1 MSVDILGT
9 SWDQCQS
16 MIQYSFTYTET
27 RRLIR
32 TNCQDGLLDSHSS
45 RTMLFIE
52 CQLLNLV
59 GCPLCVGANRQQ
71 GLSKADI
78 AVWWQAM
85 RIIRGRH
92 CCVMVLTGNEDYQR
106 QTLLCLG
113 VDRQWGL
120 SEADTAVSW
129 CWQAVRIIRG
139 RHCCLGADR
148 QWGLSEADTAVCWQ
162 AMRIDSCAEACI
174 YVCVNGNNRIVFM
187 SNELHFAAHI
197 LQLWFMFISMW

>member
-120 SEADTAVSW
+120 SEADTAVLVLTGSEDYQRQTLL
-129 CWQAVRIIRG
+129 CV
-139 RHCCLGADR
+139 DR
-148 QWGLSEADTAVCWQ
+148 QWGLTAVQ
-162 AMRIDSCAEACI
+162 KHA
-174 YVCVNGNNRIVFM
+174 YM
-187 SNELHFAAHI
+187 SV
-197 LQLWFMFISMW
+197 